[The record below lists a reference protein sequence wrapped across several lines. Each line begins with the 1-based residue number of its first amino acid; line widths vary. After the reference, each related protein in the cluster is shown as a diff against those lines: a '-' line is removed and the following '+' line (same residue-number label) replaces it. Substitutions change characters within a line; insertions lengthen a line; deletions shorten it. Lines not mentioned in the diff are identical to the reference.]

1 MHTSHD
7 FIATKTCPKLW
18 AFSSFRTGAGLRPKK
33 CDMGWSAGL
42 VRVRNL
48 QVRGGSGQDFSNSCG
63 CGAGADKKFPPA
75 QDSMWPAKVFCAACD
90 QGCSANKKGVG
101 TLPKNYLFEN
111 CFQLTL
117 KQNMKKVWERRSHA
131 FPPHYTSARGHLHFL
146 VYSLVFKSARPASEQ
161 VPFKV

>member
-1 MHTSHD
+1 
-7 FIATKTCPKLW
+7 
-18 AFSSFRTGAGLRPKK
+18 
-33 CDMGWSAGL
+33 
-42 VRVRNL
+42 
-48 QVRGGSGQDFSNSCG
+48 
-63 CGAGADKKFPPA
+63 
-75 QDSMWPAKVFCAACD
+75 MWPAKVFCAACD